1 MRNPPER
8 PDEPASMPW
17 TLLFVDDEQNILAA
31 LNRLFRKADHRILTA
46 TSGARGLEILE
57 QEPVDLVI
65 SDMRMPEM
73 DGATFLEQVHRRWPD
88 VTRLLLTGYSDI
100 ESTIAAVN
108 KGQIY
113 RYLQKPW
120 EEHDLQLTVHHALEA
135 KRLARER
142 QKLEALIRKRN
153 LELKELNQSLEA
165 KVAARTQDLQHAAE
179 RLQEAH
185 DTLKKSYTTTV
196 EVFAN
201 LIEMRKT
208 GIATD
213 ARRVASQ
220 AHALAL
226 RLGMSDSEAQH
237 VLFAGLLHDIGKI
250 GLPDHLM
257 DKPYNALTAQ
267 ERAQVAQHPALSETL
282 LMAIA
287 PLQDAARIIRAH
299 RERHDGKGYPDGLQ
313 GDQIP
318 PGARILGVVNDYHEL
333 QLGLIAP
340 ERYTASQAQQFL
352 RENRQRRYH
361 GPVVDAFLEW
371 LKTTATQTATEA
383 EHCVRVTA
391 LRPGMVLTRD
401 VYTRGKLLLLAK
413 GHVLDEAIVAKL
425 SAMETRGEEWRFYVR
440 MPA

>member
-1 MRNPPER
+1 MQNPPER
-8 PDEPASMPW
+8 PDEPASMAW
-17 TLLFVDDEQNILAA
+17 TLLFVDDEQNILSA
-31 LNRLFRKADHRILTA
+31 LNRLFRKSGHRILTA

-57 QEPVDLVI
+57 QEPVDLVV

-73 DGATFLEQVHRRWPD
+73 DGAAFLEQVYRRWPD

-120 EEHDLQLTVHHALEA
+120 EEYDLQLTVHHALEA

-142 QKLEALIRKRN
+142 QKLEALIRKQN

-165 KVAARTQDLQHAAE
+165 KVAARTQDLQRAAE

-185 DTLKKSYTTTV
+185 DTLKKSYTATV

-213 ARRVASQ
+213 ARQVASQ

-226 RLGMSDSEAQH
+226 HLGMSESEAQH

-250 GLPDHLM
+250 GLPDHLI
-257 DKPYNALTAQ
+257 DKPYNALTAP

-287 PLQDAARIIRAH
+287 PLQDAARIIRTH
-299 RERHDGKGYPDGLQ
+299 RERPDGKGYPDGLQ

-318 PGARILGVVNDYHEL
+318 SGARILGVVNDYYEL

-371 LKTTATQTATEA
+371 LETTADQTATEA
-383 EHCVRVTA
+383 EQCVGVTA

-413 GHVLDEAIVAKL
+413 GHVLDETIVAKL
-425 SAMETRGEEWRFYVR
+425 STMETRGEEWRFYVR
-440 MPA
+440 MPP

>member
-1 MRNPPER
+1 
-8 PDEPASMPW
+8 MPW
-17 TLLFVDDEQNILAA
+17 TLLFVDDEQNILSA
-31 LNRLFRKADHRILTA
+31 LNRLFRKSGHRILTA

-57 QEPVDLVI
+57 QEPVDLVV

-73 DGATFLEQVHRRWPD
+73 DGAAFLEQVYRRWPD

-120 EEHDLQLTVHHALEA
+120 EEYDLQLTVHHALEA
-135 KRLARER
+135 KRLAREQ
-142 QKLEALIRKRN
+142 QKLETLIRKQN
-153 LELKELNQSLEA
+153 LALKELNQSLEA
-165 KVAARTQDLQHAAE
+165 KVAARTQDLQRAAE

-185 DTLKKSYTTTV
+185 DTLKKSYTATV

-208 GIATD
+208 GVATD
-213 ARRVASQ
+213 ARQVASQ

-226 RLGMSDSEAQH
+226 HLGMSESEARH

-250 GLPDHLM
+250 GLPDHLI
-257 DKPYNALTAQ
+257 DKPYNALTAP

-287 PLQDAARIIRAH
+287 PLQDAARIIRTH
-299 RERHDGKGYPDGLQ
+299 RERPDGKGYPDGLQ

-318 PGARILGVVNDYHEL
+318 SGARILGVVNDYYEL

-371 LKTTATQTATEA
+371 LETTADQTATEA
-383 EHCVRVTA
+383 EQCVGVTV

-413 GHVLDEAIVAKL
+413 GHVLDETIVAKL
-425 SAMETRGEEWRFYVR
+425 STMETRGEEWRFYVR
-440 MPA
+440 MPP